1 MPGGCWKLTALSG
14 HDKRVSETRVLLGSF
29 IVAEAHIKM
38 CGFKEAKIA
47 YVVARKQQRSKIRD
61 SPKQAGFKVKISG
74 SAGQGICK
82 YTSGKHLDSPFDLS
96 NWMWVESGRD
106 SVLILVTLQVL
117 DQDPKSLHTRSDG
130 QNRCPDF

>member
-1 MPGGCWKLTALSG
+1 
-14 HDKRVSETRVLLGSF
+14 
-29 IVAEAHIKM
+29 M
-38 CGFKEAKIA
+38 CGFEEAKIA

-82 YTSGKHLDSPFDLS
+82 YTSGKLLDSPFDLS

-117 DQDPKSLHTRSDG
+117 DQDPKSLHIHALMDRIGVQIFSGNTAILGDDLLFEKCTTEFTLPLSDSD
-130 QNRCPDF
+130 RKS